1 MTTATAHGYNLGLTY
16 GTNSW
21 MAWTQRGSDE
31 TTFRAHIGQTRE
43 LATKRAQERTS
54 AAVGEAL
61 RGLEIGGV
69 WIAEGFEE
77 PPRLPVKAIPKM
89 CRGAL
94 KSPQEFAA
102 SKNRARLPAGTPRG
116 PAARSTEIDVGSV
129 WACYTVV
136 RFVREAKS
144 MDGRDNPVLAVR
156 PSCCGREVEMHRKS
170 LVGIKNADAKCCAQ
184 CGRERRM
191 DAQRERRKK
200 AEGKGS

>member
-1 MTTATAHGYNLGLTY
+1 
-16 GTNSW
+16 
-21 MAWTQRGSDE
+21 MAWTQLGTDE
-31 TTFRAHIGQTRE
+31 TTFRIHIGQTRE
-43 LATKRAQERTS
+43 LATKRAQSRTS

-61 RGLEIGGV
+61 SKLVVEFR
-69 WIAEGFEE
+69 E
-77 PPRLPVKAIPKM
+77 PTRPVREDPKPLV

-102 SKNRARLPAGTPRG
+102 SKNRARLPDGTPRG
-116 PAARSTEIDVGSV
+116 PAARSTEVAIGTQFG
-129 WACYTVV
+129 CYEVL

-170 LVGIKNADAKCCAQ
+170 LVGAKNADAKSCAQ
-184 CGRERRM
+184 CGRERRNRV
-191 DAQRERRKK
+191 ARERRLR

>member
-21 MAWTQRGSDE
+21 MAWTQQGSDE
-31 TTFRAHIGQTRE
+31 TTFRIHIGQTRE
-43 LATKRAQERTS
+43 LVTKRAQNRTS

-61 RGLEIGGV
+61 SKLVVEFLE
-69 WIAEGFEE
+69 
-77 PPRLPVKAIPKM
+77 PTRPVREDPKPDV
-89 CRGAL
+89 CRGTL
-94 KSPQEFAA
+94 KSQQEFAA
-102 SKNRARLPAGTPRG
+102 SKNRARLPVGTPRG

-129 WACYTVV
+129 WAVYTVV

-170 LVGIKNADAKCCAQ
+170 LVGTKNADAKCCAQ
-184 CGRERRM
+184 CGRERRNRV
-191 DAQRERRKK
+191 ARERRLK

>member
-1 MTTATAHGYNLGLTY
+1 MTTAHGYNLGLTY
-16 GTNSW
+16 GANRW

-61 RGLEIGGV
+61 SKLVVEFLE
-69 WIAEGFEE
+69 
-77 PPRLPVKAIPKM
+77 PTRPVREDTKPDV

-94 KSPQEFAA
+94 KSQQEFAA